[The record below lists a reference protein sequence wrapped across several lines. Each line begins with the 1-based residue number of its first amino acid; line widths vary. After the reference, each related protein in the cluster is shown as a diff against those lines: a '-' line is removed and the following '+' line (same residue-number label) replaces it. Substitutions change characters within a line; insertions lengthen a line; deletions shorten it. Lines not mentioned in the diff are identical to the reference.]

1 MPKLRKAEWAAAVAL
16 TLLVAALHLV
26 RLLHAGGLWRDEAAA
41 VRLATL
47 PTMRE
52 VYGSFQHEAFPL
64 VFPVAIRTWVAAG
77 GGSDAGL
84 RLFGLLVGL
93 ALIVVLWRNARSV
106 GSTLPLVSLTLLGFN
121 VPFLVYGNSMRG
133 YGLGSLLILLFFG
146 LLAQMVERP
155 SPGRI
160 AAAAGVAILA
170 VHCLLHNLFLVL
182 GLCAAAAVV
191 GLLRRTWSTVGSAAG
206 IAALAGLSLLPY
218 RSQLASAGEWN
229 LLVRFPVGPKE
240 IFGRLNRTAG
250 DPLPALAW
258 VWLLL
263 AVLGLVAVWRD
274 KELERRDVL
283 RFCAL
288 TIPAALL
295 VQYAFLQYLRYAPRP
310 WYWLA
315 SLALVASALD
325 VLLARR
331 PDLRA
336 LRLGAALLLPLLLIV
351 PVLRQAKVRMT
362 NIDLL
367 ADHIEASAAPE
378 DLVLVNPWYFGVS
391 FQRYYSGKTPWMTLP
406 DLADH
411 RFHRYDLFKSRMME
425 PDPIRNV
432 LEAVERTLRAG
443 RQVWLVGGV
452 SVPPPGQPPLTLPP
466 APNSRYG
473 WMDVPYRDAWSQQL
487 GAFLRDHALQGSVV
501 EIPTGNPVSPLEDVP
516 LITARG
522 WRAGPVFRAA
532 PGAP

>member
-1 MPKLRKAEWAAAVAL
+1 MPKLRKAEWAAAAAL
-16 TLLVAALHLV
+16 TLLVAALHIV

-41 VRLATL
+41 VQLATL

-52 VYGSFQHEAFPL
+52 VYESFQHEAFPL
-64 VFPVAIRTWVAAG
+64 VFPTVVRTWVATAG
-77 GGSDAGL
+77 GTDADF
-84 RLFGLLVGL
+84 RLFGLAVGL
-93 ALIVVLWRNARSV
+93 AAIAALWWNARSAGGTV
-106 GSTLPLVSLTLLGFN
+106 PLVSLALLGFN
-121 VPFLVYGNSMRG
+121 VPFLVYGDSMRG
-133 YGLGSLLILLFFG
+133 YGLGSVLILLFFG
-146 LLAQMVERP
+146 LLARVVERP

-160 AAAAGVAILA
+160 AAATAVAVLA

-182 GLCAAAAVV
+182 GLCAAASVV
-191 GLLRRTWSTVGSAAG
+191 ALPRRSWRTAGSATG

-218 RSQLASAGEWN
+218 RTQLASAGEWN

-240 IFGRLNRTAG
+240 IFGRLIQTAG

-263 AVLGLVAVWRD
+263 AILGLVAAW
-274 KELERRDVL
+274 KEDEPERRDVL

-288 TIPAALL
+288 AIPAALL
-295 VQYAFLQYLRYAPRP
+295 VQYGFLQYLRYAPRP

-331 PDLRA
+331 PDLRTI
-336 LRLGAALLLPLLLIV
+336 RLGAAILLPLLLIV

-367 ADHIEASAAPE
+367 ADRVEGAAAPE
-378 DLVLVNPWYFGVS
+378 DLVLVTQWYFGVS
-391 FQRYYSGKTPWMTLP
+391 FQRYYSGRAPWMTLP

-411 RFHRYDLFKSRMME
+411 RFHRYDLFKARMME

-432 LEAVERTLRAG
+432 LEAVGRTLRSG
-443 RQVWLVGGV
+443 HQVWLVGGV
-452 SVPPPGQPPLTLPP
+452 AVPPPGLAPMTLPP

-487 GAFLRDHALQGSVV
+487 GAFLRDHAIQGGVI
-501 EIPTGNPVSPLEDVP
+501 EIPTENPVSAFEDVP

-522 WRAGPVFRAA
+522 WR
-532 PGAP
+532 